1 MSATIQHV
9 VETLTPAQLRQ
20 EIDNRF
26 AKQEEILKAARTK
39 GFLNEDEEKA
49 YKEVGAELDVFHDV
63 LGKKDAFA
71 QMEALNATSRRQ
83 AHTPAQPMVHVQPGE
98 VADQGGRRVEGKSLG
113 SLFAE
118 SVEYKEALRRGII
131 SPTSMQGVVSV
142 LTGRSLI
149 EQRMER
155 RALITGVSDTSAGSF
170 ITPDYQPGYTDL
182 RQRQLTLLDLISRIP
197 TESDLISFVRQT
209 GFTNAAAAV
218 AEATGITGSTG
229 LKPESA
235 LAFEVVTKPVE
246 TIAHWVPITT
256 RALADWRQMRT
267 IIDGQLMLGID
278 LALEN
283 LIITG
288 NGTTPNLEGILTNSS
303 VLTQA
308 IGSDTML
315 DALFKAMIKVQV
327 TGLAMPNAYVLN
339 PLNWQTIRLSRENAA
354 TATLGGYLFGPPSM
368 AGAATLWGLP
378 VVLSLGMTANTGVV
392 ADWSMSTMALYDREQ
407 TIIRTG
413 YVDDDFIRNVLRIL
427 AEMRAAFALF
437 RPTAVC
443 KVTGLS

>member
-1 MSATIQHV
+1 MSMTIQHV
-9 VETLTPAQLRQ
+9 VESLTPAQLRQ
-20 EIDNRF
+20 EIDTRF
-26 AKQEEILKAARTK
+26 AKQEEIIAGARPR
-39 GFLNEDEEKA
+39 GFLNDEETKA
-49 YKEVGAELDVFHDV
+49 HKEIGAELDVFHDV

-71 QMEALNATSRRQ
+71 QIEALNATSLRQ
-83 AHTPAQPMVHVQPGE
+83 SRTPVQPMIHLNTSE
-98 VADQGGRRVEGKSLG
+98 VAGKGRNERRSLG
-113 SLFAE
+113 QMFAE
-118 SVEYKEALRRGII
+118 SAEYKAALKSGII
-131 SPTSMQGVVSV
+131 TPGGMHGIVAST
-142 LTGRSLI
+142 LDHSLI
-149 EQRMER
+149 QQRMER
-155 RALITGVSDTSAGSF
+155 RALITGTSDTSGGAF
-170 ITPDYQPGYTDL
+170 VEPDYKPGYTDL
-182 RQRQLTLLDLISRIP
+182 RQRQVTLLDLVSRIP

-209 GFTNAAAAV
+209 GFTNGAAAV
-218 AEATGITGSTG
+218 AEATGITGTTG

-246 TIAHWVPITT
+246 TVAHWVPITT
-256 RALADWRQMRT
+256 RALADIRQMRT

-278 LALEN
+278 LALES

-308 IGSDTML
+308 LGSDTML
-315 DALFKAMIKVQV
+315 DALFKASIKVQV

-354 TATLGGYLFGPPSM
+354 TATLGNYLFGPPSM

-407 TIIRTG
+407 TVIRTG

-443 KVTGLS
+443 KVTGLT

>member
-1 MSATIQHV
+1 MTITIQHS
-9 VETLTPAQLRQ
+9 VESLSLPQL
-20 EIDNRF
+20 
-26 AKQEEILKAARTK
+26 KQEVSDRFQKREVIHKEAKAR
-39 GFLNEDEEKA
+39 GFMNDEEKTEW
-49 YKEVGAELDVFHDV
+49 KRIGDEMDVFEDV
-63 LGKKDAFA
+63 ISKRESSA
-71 QMEALNATSRRQ
+71 QMFQRHEDMRAKYGQ
-83 AHTPAQPMVHVQPGE
+83 PAQPMIHADTSE
-98 VADQGGRRVEGKSLG
+98 VAGKGRNERKSLG
-113 SLFAE
+113 QLVAE
-118 SVEYKEALRRGII
+118 SVEYKDAIKRGLI
-131 SPTSMQGVVSV
+131 SESSMQGVVSS
-142 LTGRSLI
+142 RFDASLI

-155 RALITGVSDTSAGSF
+155 RALITGASDTSGGAF
-170 ITPDYQPGYTDL
+170 VTPDYVPGYTDL

-209 GFTNAAAAV
+209 GFTNSAAAV
-218 AEATGITGSTG
+218 AEATGITGTTG
-229 LKPESA
+229 LKPESGIA
-235 LAFEVVTKPVE
+235 LEVVTKPVE

-256 RALADWRQMRT
+256 RALADVRQMRT

-288 NGTTPNLEGILTNSS
+288 NGTTPNLEGILTNAS

-308 IGSDTML
+308 LGSDTML
-315 DALFKAMIKVQV
+315 DALFKALVKVQV

-339 PLNWQTIRLSRENAA
+339 PLNWQTIRLSRENAS
-354 TATLGGYLFGPPSM
+354 TGTLGGYLFGPPSM
-368 AGAATLWGLP
+368 AGASTLWGLP
-378 VVLSLGMTANTGVV
+378 VVLSIGMTANTGVV

-407 TIIRTG
+407 TVIRTG

-443 KVTGLS
+443 KVTGLT